1 MRAEDFSSAL
11 LKKQKVKRKTQIL
24 LILISLALVGGFLFP
39 IWDIQLEAPQYPEGL
54 GMQIW
59 ISSIQGDLQTIN
71 GLNHYIGMKTIEPD
85 SIAELAYMKYILIGV
100 ICIGLLAALL
110 RSRTVFYIWFLLFVT
125 AGIAGGVDFYLWE
138 YDYGHNLDPRAA
150 IKIPGMNYQPPLW
163 GSKQLLNFTAHSYP
177 HTGGWIII
185 LSGLTSLLLLIYELR
200 MHRKEKAVTVK
211 KRTLRSKIRKPAFA
225 AIAIMLFASCTH
237 APVEIDYGKDECAFC
252 RMTIVDERFGTE
264 LLNSKGKAYKFDSVE
279 CLAKYI
285 NSEKPQNYKSYVTQL
300 ELPGKLT
307 EAEKV
312 YYLVS
317 EEIPSP
323 MGENIS
329 VHADKNIINN
339 ISDTHA
345 QIFSWN
351 ELIEI
356 FK

>member
-1 MRAEDFSSAL
+1 MKML
-11 LKKQKVKRKTQIL
+11 KRKTQIL
-24 LILISLALVGGFLFP
+24 LILISLTLVGGFLFP

-85 SIAELAYMKYILIGV
+85 SIAELDYMKYVLGGL

-110 RSRTVFYIWFLLFVT
+110 RSRTVFYIWFLLFIT

-177 HTGGWIII
+177 DTGGWTIII
-185 LSGLTSLLLLIYELR
+185 SGLTALLLLIYELTIS
-200 MHRKEKAVTVK
+200 RKEKIITEK
-211 KRTLRSKIRKPAFA
+211 KRNFQRIKKPAFA
-225 AIAIMLFASCTH
+225 VLIIMFLASCSP

-252 RMTIVDERFGTE
+252 RMTIMDERFGTE
-264 LLNSKGKAYKFDSVE
+264 LINSKGKAYKFDSVE

-285 NSEKPQNYKSYVTQL
+285 NSESPQKYKSYVTQF

-312 YYLVS
+312 YFLVS

-329 VHADKNIINN
+329 VHSDKNIINS
-339 ISDTHA
+339 ISDTEA
-345 QIFSWN
+345 RIFLWN
-351 ELIEI
+351 ELIEF